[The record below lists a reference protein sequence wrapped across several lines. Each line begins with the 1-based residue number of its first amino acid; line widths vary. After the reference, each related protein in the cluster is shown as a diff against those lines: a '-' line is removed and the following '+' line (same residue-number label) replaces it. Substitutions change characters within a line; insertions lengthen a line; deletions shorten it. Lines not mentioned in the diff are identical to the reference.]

1 LVLWLASVIG
11 CGYQVGAPYQAD
23 IKSVHVPIF
32 NTNSFRRGLE
42 YQLTEAVQRRIQQR
56 TPFRLAKGPN
66 ADTRLTGTISNLRK
80 NVLGESAFDDA
91 RELQISLSITVT
103 WEDLRSGQILKQQQ
117 VPIAPELV
125 PLVATADFAPEIGQS
140 LGTSTQQAV
149 DRLAAQ
155 IVELMEMSW

>member
-1 LVLWLASVIG
+1 M
-11 CGYQVGAPYQAD
+11 
-23 IKSVHVPIF
+23 HVPIF

-91 RELQISLSITVT
+91 RELQISLSMTVT

-125 PLVATADFAPEIGQS
+125 PLVATSDFAPEIGQS